1 MGKITKPA
9 QAGTIESNDI
19 MITVA
24 PVEDGS
30 GIIVELTSPVIKKY
44 GKQICAVIEKTA
56 KECGIQDA
64 LVNAN
69 DKGALDCTI
78 EARVK
83 TAIARACAREAM

>member
-1 MGKITKPA
+1 MVKITKPA
-9 QAGTIESNDI
+9 QAGTVESNDI
-19 MITVA
+19 MVTVA
-24 PVEDGS
+24 PAESGS
-30 GIIVELTSPVIKKY
+30 GIVVELTSPVIKKY

-56 KECGIQDA
+56 KDCGIQDA

-83 TAIARACAREAM
+83 TAIARACAGEAK

>member
-1 MGKITKPA
+1 MAMITKPA
-9 QAGTIESNDI
+9 QAGTVESNDI

-24 PVEDGS
+24 PAASGS
-30 GIIVELTSPVIKKY
+30 GIVVELTSPVIKKY

-83 TAIARACAREAM
+83 TAIARACSEEAM

>member
-1 MGKITKPA
+1 MAKITKPA
-9 QAGTIESNDI
+9 QAGTVESNDI

-24 PVEDGS
+24 PAENGS
-30 GIIVELTSPVIKKY
+30 GITVELTSPVVKKY
-44 GKQICAVIEKTA
+44 GKQICAVIEKTV
-56 KECGIQDA
+56 KECGINDA

-83 TAIARACAREAM
+83 TAVARACSGEAM